1 VNFAGQLGN
10 LTKAWASGKTDSP
23 VAGWNPRPIRGWIK
37 LFGESAFVIVA
48 KKKKKTLGEAVRVL
62 DFFWR
67 KAIVGVLGFVGT
79 RC

>member
-1 VNFAGQLGN
+1 VNFADQQGN
-10 LTKAWASGKTDSP
+10 LPKAWASGKTDSP
-23 VAGWNPRPIRGWIK
+23 VAGWNPRPIRGWMK

-48 KKKKKTLGEAVRVL
+48 KKKPLGEAVRVL